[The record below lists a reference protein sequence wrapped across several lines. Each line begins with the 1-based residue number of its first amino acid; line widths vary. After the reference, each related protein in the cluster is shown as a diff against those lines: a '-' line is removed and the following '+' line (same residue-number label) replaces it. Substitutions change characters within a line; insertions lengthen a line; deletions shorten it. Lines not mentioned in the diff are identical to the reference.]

1 MKKTNVILYG
11 LIIVLV
17 ALQVYTI
24 TQNNNLE
31 STLKQL
37 EHRIGDYE
45 DGLSRSISELDG
57 KLAETTSLILSS
69 SYEMGEFNP
78 ETLKVPVTFTVQP
91 KTMTDETLVF
101 LNFDDEKI
109 PMERQTIGFVLTKD
123 FTIDEELS
131 PTIVLEENGIL
142 QVQESE
148 NLKVYQIKDQ
158 IFSSLSPQFEGE
170 TGYKAQEP
178 YDFYLSGNIK
188 INYDYNINENGFKD
202 IKFIA
207 TLDDE
212 VVKTYPM
219 DFSRQGYVEINEK
232 FKMKTGQNL
241 IVKVV
246 AQDEYNFT
254 YEYVLVD
261 YVAGEDEEPEVY
273 YLNEKIITS
282 KGEVIYDF
290 NEFET
295 KLQ

>member
-37 EHRIGDYE
+37 ELRIGDYE
-45 DGLSRSISELDG
+45 DRLTRSISELDG

-78 ETLKVPVTFTVQP
+78 KTLKVPVTFTVQP
-91 KTMTDETLVF
+91 KTMTDETVVF

-109 PMERQTIGFVLTKD
+109 PMERQNIGFVLTKD
-123 FTIDEELS
+123 FAIDEALS
-131 PTIVLEENGIL
+131 PTIILEENGIL
-142 QVQESE
+142 QVQESG
-148 NLKVYQIKDQ
+148 NFKLYQIKDR

-178 YDFYLSGNIK
+178 YDFYLNGNIK
-188 INYDYNINENGFKD
+188 IKYDYYRNENGFKD

-207 TLDDE
+207 TLDHE

-219 DFSRQGYVEINEK
+219 DFSHQGYVEINEK